1 MQLTLEDGLPF
12 VAVRVGADG
21 GAVAIER
28 VLVDT
33 GSASTI
39 LAAHVVEQIGIQP
52 QLDDTLY
59 LVRGVGGLE
68 TVYARRIPSLTIDQ
82 VMLRDVEVEIGG
94 MAYGFPIDG
103 ILGMDVLTT
112 AGALIDLQRLSIEFA
127 SAS

>member
-1 MQLTLEDGLPF
+1 MQLTLEEGLPF
-12 VAVRVGADG
+12 ISMLVGADN
-21 GAVAIER
+21 GAVTIER

-59 LVRGVGGLE
+59 LVRGVGGME

-82 VMLRDVEVEIGG
+82 VTLRDFEVEIGG

-112 AGALIDLQRLSIEFA
+112 TGALIDLQRLSIEFA
-127 SAS
+127 SA